1 MEPAI
6 LKDTDKDAFIFYQNP
21 QKEMQKCFV
30 AVHHWM
36 ELSLSSTLE
45 NSKPRPFALE
55 SVLSFPR
62 LKSID
67 FHYFQTLLITW
78 IGISH

>member
-1 MEPAI
+1 MAFNLSKIVTYI
-6 LKDTDKDAFIFYQNP
+6 LVFAPNRHQFGLGCYG
-21 QKEMQKCFV
+21 
-30 AVHHWM
+30 M

-67 FHYFQTLLITW
+67 FHYFQTLLIT
-78 IGISH
+78 

>member
-6 LKDTDKDAFIFYQNP
+6 LKDTDKDAFIFYLNP

-36 ELSLSSTLE
+36 ELNYE
-45 NSKPRPFALE
+45 A
-55 SVLSFPR
+55 
-62 LKSID
+62 
-67 FHYFQTLLITW
+67 QTLTLTPDTT
-78 IGISH
+78 